1 MTTDAD
7 SVGLPG
13 PASHA
18 AVVPGGLAIQLVS
31 PAGGTCRC
39 DLLPGRA
46 AYLPAR
52 RTLLVADLHL
62 GKAATFRRAGLP
74 VPEGSS
80 AADLAGLKA
89 IVASVRP
96 ARIIVLGDLF
106 HAASGC
112 TPAVF
117 EEWRRVRDG
126 LAAEILLVPGN
137 HDRRLRLPVDLG
149 LSITGGPLLE
159 DGLSFHHEPPDAS
172 PESVAF
178 CGHLH
183 PRLAIRAPSG
193 DRCTERCFVAREG
206 LLVLPAFASF
216 AGASVVRSEPG
227 VRLWAA
233 GPDAVI
239 EVTRMARL
247 AADATSRSSGMRA
260 KRTDEARGSVN
271 ARGA

>member
-1 MTTDAD
+1 MSVEAD
-7 SVGLPG
+7 QRGGQDLM
-13 PASHA
+13 
-18 AVVPGGLAIQLVS
+18 PGGLAIELAS

-62 GKAATFRRAGLP
+62 GKAATFRHAGLP

-80 AADLAGLKA
+80 AGDLARLAGL
-89 IVASVRP
+89 VAAARP
-96 ARIIVLGDLF
+96 ERVIVLGDLF

-112 TPAVF
+112 TPAVL
-117 EEWRRVRDG
+117 EEWRRVRGG

-137 HDRRLRLPVDLG
+137 HDRRLRLPADLG
-149 LSITGGPLLE
+149 LTITGGPLVE
-159 DGLSFHHEPPDAS
+159 EGLAFHHEPPNGS
-172 PESVAF
+172 PEALAF

-233 GPDAVI
+233 GNEAVI

-247 AADATSRSSGMRA
+247 AAG
-260 KRTDEARGSVN
+260 
-271 ARGA
+271 